1 MFRREREKAVGER
14 LLTETF
20 DSKEFLD
27 RWKRRKGKE
36 EWLFAVAVVKAG
48 LEREGNL
55 DEEAKRQI
63 ATALNEFGISAD
75 ELQEYLEKNRRK
87 LLRFLDS
94 HPA

>member
-1 MFRREREKAVGER
+1 M
-14 LLTETF
+14 TEAF
-20 DSKEFLD
+20 DSTEFLE
-27 RWKRRKGKE
+27 RWKQRRGKE

-55 DEEAKRQI
+55 DEEAEEQI
-63 ATALNEFGISAD
+63 ATALEEFGISAD

-94 HPA
+94 YPA